1 MSQFREEDNRTVQR
15 ADSSKRT
22 TKKGEAMK
30 QVKVKIETTVET
42 MLGDKPVNELLVDI
56 ADICHTS
63 LEYSTSKNEGCE
75 TLYED
80 QEYEDYRNDMEDRV
94 SVLEGTLC
102 RILNLL
108 ED

>member
-1 MSQFREEDNRTVQR
+1 
-15 ADSSKRT
+15 
-22 TKKGEAMK
+22 MK

-42 MLGDKPVNELLVDI
+42 MLGDKPVNELLGDI

-63 LEYSTSKNEGCE
+63 LEYSSSKDEGCN

-80 QEYEDYRNDMEDRV
+80 VEIEDYKVDMEDRV
-94 SVLEGTLC
+94 ATLESALYQ
-102 RILNLL
+102 ILDLL

>member
-1 MSQFREEDNRTVQR
+1 
-15 ADSSKRT
+15 
-22 TKKGEAMK
+22 MK

-42 MLGDKPVNELLVDI
+42 MLGDKPVNELLGDI

-63 LEYSTSKNEGCE
+63 LEYSSSKDEGCN

-80 QEYEDYRNDMEDRV
+80 GEIEDYKVDMEDRV
-94 SVLEGTLC
+94 ATLESALYQ
-102 RILNLL
+102 ILDLL

>member
-1 MSQFREEDNRTVQR
+1 
-15 ADSSKRT
+15 
-22 TKKGEAMK
+22 
-30 QVKVKIETTVET
+30 
-42 MLGDKPVNELLVDI
+42 MLGDKPVNEVLGDI

-94 SVLEGTLC
+94 SVLEGALF
-102 RILNLL
+102 RIFTYSGAYPFTFRQLIRV
-108 ED
+108 

>member
-1 MSQFREEDNRTVQR
+1 MKKIEI
-15 ADSSKRT
+15 T
-22 TKKGEAMK
+22 TKTS
-30 QVKVKIETTVET
+30 IEVA
-42 MLGDKPVNELLVDI
+42 LGGKPVNELLGDI

-94 SVLEGTLC
+94 SVLEGALC
-102 RILNLL
+102 RILDLL

>member
-1 MSQFREEDNRTVQR
+1 MERRKN
-15 ADSSKRT
+15 
-22 TKKGEAMK
+22 MK

-42 MLGDKPVNELLVDI
+42 MLGDKSVNELLGDI

-80 QEYEDYRNDMEDRV
+80 GEYEDYRNDMEDRA
-94 SVLEGTLC
+94 SVLEGALC
-102 RILNLL
+102 RILGLL

>member
-1 MSQFREEDNRTVQR
+1 
-15 ADSSKRT
+15 
-22 TKKGEAMK
+22 MK

-42 MLGDKPVNELLVDI
+42 MLGDKPVNEFLSDV

-75 TLYED
+75 MLYENG
-80 QEYEDYRNDMEDRV
+80 EYEDYRNDMADRV
-94 SVLEGTLC
+94 TVLEGAIC
-102 RILNLL
+102 RILYLL

>member
-1 MSQFREEDNRTVQR
+1 M
-15 ADSSKRT
+15 KR
-22 TKKGEAMK
+22 
-30 QVKVKIETTVET
+30 VKVKIETSVET
-42 MLGDKPVNELLVDI
+42 MLGDKPVNEFLSDV

-94 SVLEGTLC
+94 SVLERALC
-102 RILNLL
+102 QILDLL

>member
-1 MSQFREEDNRTVQR
+1 
-15 ADSSKRT
+15 
-22 TKKGEAMK
+22 MK

-42 MLGDKPVNELLVDI
+42 MLGDKPVNELLGDI

-80 QEYEDYRNDMEDRV
+80 VEIEDYKVDMEDRV
-94 SVLEGTLC
+94 ATLESALC
-102 RILNLL
+102 RILDLL